1 MGRKGVVSLQRL
13 SELQKKRIYYLA
25 ATSLIFMTELFIAL
39 FVRDRFIRPYVGDM
53 LVVVLIYTFLR
64 ILLPEKPRLLPL
76 YVFLFAA
83 LVEGLQGIHI
93 VELLGLQKNRFFSVL
108 IGTTFDWKDIAC
120 YGVGCVL
127 LGVWEYFVWKCSW
140 KDSHTTENK
149 EGEKMPFSVT
159 KSVVSEETICA
170 MVSKAFGCEPKE
182 IIELTEGFF
191 NVAYRIE
198 LEERPVILKVAPSP
212 EVDILTYEKNIM
224 WTEVD
229 SMKLVKKETKVPVPE
244 ILFYDDSRTLC
255 DRTYFFMELLP
266 GRSFSSCME
275 ELSEEEKS
283 HIFCKVG
290 EYTKE
295 LNQIT
300 GTKFG
305 YYGQPDRQG
314 SDWYTVFEEMLE
326 DAFCDAERKE
336 IAVPVEK
343 EKMFALL
350 KKDKAYFEEVTTPK
364 FVHWDIWAG
373 NVFVDK
379 GEVTGI
385 IDFERALWAD
395 ELMEVGF
402 RTYEYN
408 ESFFA
413 GYGREELTESEKRRA
428 LWYDIFLFQIAR
440 LECDYRQ
447 YDNRWAYDWSGEM
460 LLKWKEILS

>member
-1 MGRKGVVSLQRL
+1 
-13 SELQKKRIYYLA
+13 
-25 ATSLIFMTELFIAL
+25 
-39 FVRDRFIRPYVGDM
+39 
-53 LVVVLIYTFLR
+53 
-64 ILLPEKPRLLPL
+64 
-76 YVFLFAA
+76 
-83 LVEGLQGIHI
+83 
-93 VELLGLQKNRFFSVL
+93 
-108 IGTTFDWKDIAC
+108 
-120 YGVGCVL
+120 
-127 LGVWEYFVWKCSW
+127 
-140 KDSHTTENK
+140 
-149 EGEKMPFSVT
+149 MPVSVT
-159 KSVVSEETICA
+159 KTAISKEVITK
-170 MVSKAFGCEPKE
+170 MVQKAFACEPKE
-182 IIELTEGFF
+182 ITELTEGYF
-191 NVAYRIE
+191 NVAYRIA
-198 LEERPVILKVAPSP
+198 LKDRTVILKIAPSDT
-212 EVDILTYEKNIM
+212 VDILTYEKNIM

-229 SMKLVKKETKVPVPE
+229 SMKMVKKTASVPVPE
-244 ILFYDDSRTLC
+244 ILFFDNSRTVC
-255 DRTYFFMELLP
+255 DRPYFFMEFLP

-275 ELSEEEKS
+275 ELSDEVKNQI
-283 HIFCKVG
+283 HYKVG
-290 EYTKE
+290 QYTGE

-314 SDWYTVFEEMLE
+314 EDWYTVFREMLS
-326 DAFCDAERKE
+326 DAFYDAERKE
-336 IAVPVEK
+336 IAVPVAK

-350 KKDKAYFEEVTTPK
+350 EQDKPYFEEVTVPK

-373 NVFVDK
+373 NVFIDK

-413 GYGREELTESEKRRA
+413 GYGREALSKSEKRRA

-460 LLKWKEILS
+460 IPKWVELLEKSH